1 MRASPGQWVT
11 IANAANTPSAMMMM
25 MTAVVPVLVVAAAP
39 VPSVMVTASSMELV
53 AVTVTMPM
61 LDLDQGTVLNG
72 QRSDAYPG
80 GSGCGHGKRSNKCS
94 TNQNDTSHA
103 DVLLHRVIA
112 MMDTSSRHMVLFRCT
127 ESKLYKWLFESYCL
141 FFPKFRDGRQFQ
153 QEAILRR
160 KAEFV

>member
-1 MRASPGQWVT
+1 
-11 IANAANTPSAMMMM
+11 MMM

-53 AVTVTMPM
+53 AVTVTM

-127 ESKLYKWLFESYCL
+127 ESKLHK
-141 FFPKFRDGRQFQ
+141 
-153 QEAILRR
+153 
-160 KAEFV
+160 